1 MSVPRQAARPASTT
15 AATQPPRPGGA
26 AVWVVSM
33 SLFAGVL
40 MILAGILNA
49 VQGVVALFGN
59 EIYLSTPRYAVA
71 VDLTAWGWTHLALGV
86 LVAAAGVA
94 VLSGRAWGRVV
105 GIVVAALTMV
115 SNFLW
120 IPYYPVWGV
129 VVIVLDV
136 IVIAALCSWSRAAA
150 QAV

>member
-1 MSVPRQAARPASTT
+1 
-15 AATQPPRPGGA
+15 
-26 AVWVVSM
+26 M